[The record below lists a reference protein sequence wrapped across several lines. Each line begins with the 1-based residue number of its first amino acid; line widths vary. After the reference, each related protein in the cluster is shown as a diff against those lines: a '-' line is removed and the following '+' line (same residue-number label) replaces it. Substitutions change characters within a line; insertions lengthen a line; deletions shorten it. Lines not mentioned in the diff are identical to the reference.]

1 MPLRLT
7 LKPHE
12 RIILGGA
19 VVRNG
24 EAHASLLIENQV
36 PVLRENDILS
46 PRTVCTPCER
56 VYLALQLIYVEP
68 ERRGTHLETYRR
80 LADAVA
86 EAAPSCRTIVER
98 IDEHVNAGHFY
109 QALKAGHVLRRHER
123 ELLQHVS

>member
-24 EAHASLLIENQV
+24 ETHASLLIENQV

-56 VYLALQLIYVEP
+56 VYLALQLLYVDP
-68 ERRGTHLETYRR
+68 ERRADHLETYRK
-80 LADAVA
+80 LAEAVA
-86 EAAPSCRTIVER
+86 IAAPSCQPILER
-98 IDEHVNAGHFY
+98 NAEHEAAGFY
-109 QALKAGHVLRRHER
+109 YRAHKAGHVLRRHER
-123 ELLQHVS
+123 ELFQHVS